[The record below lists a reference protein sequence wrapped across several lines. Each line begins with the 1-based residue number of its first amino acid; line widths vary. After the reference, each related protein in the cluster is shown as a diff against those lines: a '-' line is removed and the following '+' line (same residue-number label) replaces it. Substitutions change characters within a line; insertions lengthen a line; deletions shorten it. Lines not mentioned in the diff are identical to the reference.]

1 VHDNTDD
8 HQGGK
13 RVEVAPDELKSQ
25 VSALTSIAD
34 KTNELVA
41 SARKLAE
48 RNPMLGTAPPAMNIG
63 KLLRAGGVMLTAE
76 IDAAE
81 TELASFHRALHDT
94 VVEYEEGDRA
104 IAWRFTKADQKHDA
118 S

>member
-1 VHDNTDD
+1 MHDNTDD
-8 HQGGK
+8 QPSR
-13 RVEVAPDELKSQ
+13 RVEVAPDELKGQ
-25 VSALTSIAD
+25 VTALTGIAD
-34 KTNELVA
+34 KTSDLVA
-41 SARKLAE
+41 SARELAQ
-48 RNPMLGTAPPAMNIG
+48 RKPKLGTAPPALNIG

-81 TELASFHRALHDT
+81 TELASFHGALHDT

-104 IAWRFTKADQKHDA
+104 IAWRFTKADQKPE

>member
-1 VHDNTDD
+1 MHDNTDD
-8 HQGGK
+8 QPSGK
-13 RVEVAPDELKSQ
+13 RVEVAPDELRGQ
-25 VSALTSIAD
+25 VTALTGIAD
-34 KTNELVA
+34 KTSELVA

-48 RNPMLGTAPPAMNIG
+48 RKPKLGTAPPALNIG

-81 TELASFHRALHDT
+81 TELASFHGALHDT

-104 IAWRFTKADQKHDA
+104 IAWRFTKTDDKHT